1 MKRIKGGITSP
12 LGFKAS
18 ALHCGIKKRK
28 LDLALILSELPAA
41 SAGSFTANKFKAAP
55 VLLSK
60 SYLAARET
68 SRAVIINSGNANC
81 LTGKQGSRDAAL
93 MTGRTASLIGCKKNE
108 VLVCSTGI
116 IGKRLPIDKIDK
128 ALPSLVSGLS
138 KSKAEDSAKAIL
150 TTDTHA
156 KEIAVSLDLGD
167 CKIAIGGIVKGSGM
181 ICPNL
186 ATMLCFLTTDA
197 AVENDFLQT
206 VLRNVVDN
214 SLNMLNI
221 DNDTSTND
229 TVILLANGT
238 SGNEIIRAKTR
249 EAQSFQQAL
258 SEVCY
263 FLTKELA
270 RDAEGATKLIE
281 VTVEGAMTVADAR
294 DAAHTIVGS
303 SLVKTAIHGA
313 DPNWGRILAALGR
326 SKAEITASKIDL
338 HVADICLIKAGRSM
352 LYDLDELRAKLGSDE
367 VIIKVC
373 LNMGN
378 RAATAWGCD
387 LSEEY
392 VTINSQYTT

>member
-150 TTDTHA
+150 TTDTFKKEVAFSFRAGSKEVRVAGIA
-156 KEIAVSLDLGD
+156 KGA
-167 CKIAIGGIVKGSGM
+167 GM
-181 ICPNL
+181 IAPNL
-186 ATMLCFLTTDA
+186 ATMLCVITTDA
-197 AVENDFLQT
+197 KIRRPQLKAALKGAIEDSFNNIT
-206 VLRNVVDN
+206 VDGD
-214 SLNMLNI
+214 M
-221 DNDTSTND
+221 STND
-229 TVILLANGT
+229 TVLILANGQ
-238 SGNEIIRAKTR
+238 SGVDLGASARAYKR
-249 EAQSFQQAL
+249 FVLAL
-258 SEVCY
+258 NLVC
-263 FLTKELA
+263 LELA
-270 RDAEGATKLIE
+270 RMIVRDGEGASKFIEIMVRNSKTKNQARTIALAVANSNLFKAMCYGE
-281 VTVEGAMTVADAR
+281 NPNFGRVAAACGAASGDINPSVVD
-294 DAAHTIVGS
+294 IY
-303 SLVKTAIHGA
+303 L
-313 DPNWGRILAALGR
+313 NGRIAVRKGVAVKDKLPRSIFKKKDIEIEINLNLG
-326 SKAEITASKIDL
+326 KAEARVFTS
-338 HVADICLIKAGRSM
+338 
-352 LYDLDELRAKLGSDE
+352 
-367 VIIKVC
+367 
-373 LNMGN
+373 
-378 RAATAWGCD
+378 D
-387 LSEEY
+387 LSPEY
-392 VTINSQYTT
+392 VKINAAYS